1 MQNINVCD
9 AQRTPSLH
17 QAVRCG
23 TAPAVKKLFFYLGAD
38 VSVVKADKNLSKISK
53 YPTQESSKIAV
64 HAFITSIL
72 VCCNSLLYT
81 VILGSYYN
89 SKTGVNILGTG

>member
-1 MQNINVCD
+1 MHNARLLFTRQLDVV
-9 AQRTPSLH
+9 LH
-17 QAVRCG
+17 QLW
-23 TAPAVKKLFFYLGAD
+23 KNFFYLGAD

-72 VCCNSLLYT
+72 VYCNSLLYT

-89 SKTGVNILGTG
+89 SKTGLNILGTG